1 MNSNLVIYHQVKPGI
16 DCPDGIAA
24 AWVLSQLFQ
33 DQADYKGW
41 CYEFQELP
49 DVSNYSKIFIVDFS
63 FPQKVLEDWAD
74 QGKSISVI
82 DHHKTALQ
90 DLSGLS
96 DRIRKRF
103 DLDECGATLTW
114 RTFFGE
120 SDPIPAFLKYVKD
133 RDLWNFQFSET
144 EIVHEAISTMR
155 YRLKDFGVAKTKMLF
170 VWYDYLAT
178 LNDTQLL
185 DYLKPIGEP
194 RVAPRRT
201 KIEAIA
207 ARYTFI
213 DFQGNPD
220 WHIPV
225 VYLAEDGSEDRFVSD
240 VCMKLYKQ
248 FSNAP
253 FSACYTSNGN
263 WSLRSDKFGNN
274 TDVAA
279 IAVTYGG
286 GGHHN
291 AAGFTASEKK

>member
-1 MNSNLVIYHQVKPGI
+1 MKSNLVIYHQVKPGI

-24 AWVLSQLFQ
+24 AWVLYQLFQ
-33 DQADYKGW
+33 DQADYQGW
-41 CYEFQELP
+41 CYQYSELP

-63 FPQKVLEDWAD
+63 FPNKVLEDWASQD
-74 QGKSISVI
+74 KSITVI

-96 DRIRKRF
+96 EQIRKRF

-114 RTFFGE
+114 RTFFGGSE
-120 SDPIPAFLKYVKD
+120 PMPVFLKYVKD
-133 RDLWNFQFSET
+133 RDLWNFQFSDT

-155 YRLKDFGVAKTKMLF
+155 HRLQDFGAAKTKMLF

-178 LNDTQLL
+178 LNESELL
-185 DYLKPIGEP
+185 QYLKPIGEP
-194 RVAPRRT
+194 KITARRE
-201 KIEAIA
+201 KIEDIA
-207 ARYTFI
+207 ARHTFI
-213 DFQGNPD
+213 LFQGNPD
-220 WHIPV
+220 WHVPV

-248 FSNAP
+248 FELAP
-253 FSACYTSNGN
+253 FSACLTSNGS
-263 WSLRSDKFGNN
+263 WSLRSDKFGKN

-279 IAVTYGG
+279 IAAAYGG

-291 AAGFTASEKK
+291 AAGFTPSEI